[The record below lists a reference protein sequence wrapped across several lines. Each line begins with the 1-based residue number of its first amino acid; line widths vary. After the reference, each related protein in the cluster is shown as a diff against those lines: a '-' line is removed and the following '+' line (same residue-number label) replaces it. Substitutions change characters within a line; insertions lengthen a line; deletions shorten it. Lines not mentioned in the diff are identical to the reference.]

1 MAKKTQKKE
10 VFDWLD
16 GSRPGRMMEALAQE
30 DSRRLWLAEVDLGLQ
45 CQRFFNSDVGRY
57 LLGRAAQEI
66 QEARDLLEQVH
77 HEETGNVRQLQNRIW
92 RARSFITWIDEAIR
106 DGEEAEINLSG
117 LTLEE

>member
-1 MAKKTQKKE
+1 
-10 VFDWLD
+10 
-16 GSRPGRMMEALAQE
+16 MEALVDE
-30 DSRRLWLAEVDLGLQ
+30 DSRRIWLAEVDLGLQ

-92 RARSFITWIDEAIR
+92 RARSFITWIDEAVR

>member
-1 MAKKTQKKE
+1 MSRKNLKKE
-10 VFDWLD
+10 ANDWIEV
-16 GSRPGRMMEALAQE
+16 SRPGRMMEALVEE
-30 DSRRLWLAEVDLGLQ
+30 DSRRIWLAEVDLGLQ

-92 RARSFITWIDEAIR
+92 RARSFITWIDEAVR
-106 DGEEAEINLSG
+106 DGEEAEINLNG

>member
-1 MAKKTQKKE
+1 MAKKTQKENTNEWIK
-10 VFDWLD
+10 VA
-16 GSRPGRMMEALAQE
+16 RPGRLMETLAEE
-30 DSRRLWLAEVDLGLQ
+30 DSRRIWLAEVDLGLQ
-45 CQRFFNSDVGRY
+45 CQKFFSSDVGRY

-77 HEETGNVRQLQNRIW
+77 HEETGSVRQLQNRIW
-92 RARSFITWIDEAIR
+92 RARSFITWIDEAVR

>member
-1 MAKKTQKKE
+1 MARKTEKTIANE
-10 VFDWLD
+10 WVANA
-16 GSRPGRMMEALAQE
+16 RAGRLMDALVQE
-30 DSRRLWLAEVDLGLQ
+30 DSRRIWLAEVDLGLQ
-45 CQRFFNSDVGRY
+45 CQKFFTSDVGRY

-77 HEETGNVRQLQNRIW
+77 HEETGSVRQLQNRIW

-106 DGEEAEINLSG
+106 DGEEAEINLNG